1 MIATL
6 RGQVTQVEDNAIIL
20 ETGGFGMR
28 VSIPKP
34 LREKLEPGDA
44 VFLYTHMVIREDDWK
59 IFGFDNQ
66 LDRSL
71 FSTLL
76 SVDGVGPRTALAII
90 STLDHGTVQRAVFT
104 NEPHLLTQAPGVG
117 LKTAEKIILSLKD
130 KLKPSDGMDRLA
142 RLSEN
147 DSEVLAALVS
157 LGYSVVE
164 AQNAIQTIPKDTPD
178 DVEIRLRTAL
188 QYFSN

>member
-1 MIATL
+1 L
-6 RGQVTQVEDNAIIL
+6 
-20 ETGGFGMR
+20 R

-34 LREKLEPGDA
+34 LREKLKTGEA
-44 VFLYTHMVIREDDWK
+44 VFLYTHMVIHEDDWK
-59 IFGFDNQ
+59 IFGFDSQ
-66 LDRSL
+66 VDRSL
-71 FSTLL
+71 FSTFL
-76 SVDGVGPRTALAII
+76 SVDGVGPRTALALI
-90 STLDHGTVQRAVFT
+90 STLDHVTVQRAVFN

-130 KLKPSDGMDRLA
+130 KLKPSDGLDRLA
-142 RLSEN
+142 RLSES
-147 DSEVLAALVS
+147 DSEVLAALVA

-188 QYFSN
+188 QFFSN